1 MLLFRRQ
8 GEDGTRVFPV
18 SSCLRSGRSATVS
31 GWTTSCPALDF
42 ALQKLPT
49 GSQPASRGLSQYSQ
63 AAIASRTADR
73 PHKRY
78 GGYILRMSVIQ
89 SESSGVT
96 ARMQS
101 PTMSASTTATLRTGL
116 REASHKSTPSMST
129 MPPIS
134 LRSDRSSVD
143 TSPSGGRRKIRTMRG
158 FSAKIINRPPS
169 AANSEK
175 ARRKM
180 RRERY
185 GGPVMVGSFRC
196 HRLYVQDPPHRTETF
211 HELNHVVLVRPRF

>member
-8 GEDGTRVFPV
+8 GEDGTRVFTV

-49 GSQPASRGLSQYSQ
+49 GSQPASRGLSQYSK

-78 GGYILRMSVIQ
+78 AGYVLRMSLIQ
-89 SESSGVT
+89 SERSGVT

-101 PTMSASTTATLRTGL
+101 PAISASTMATLRTGL
-116 REASHKSTPSMST
+116 REASHRSTPSMSA
-129 MPPIS
+129 MPPNS
-134 LRSDRSSVD
+134 LRSDRSNED
-143 TSPSGGRRKIRTMRG
+143 TSASGGRRRIRMMRG
-158 FSAKIINRPPS
+158 FPAKIGTRTPTAAKSENTRRRMQS
-169 AANSEK
+169 A
-175 ARRKM
+175 
-180 RRERY
+180 RY
-185 GGPVMVGSFRC
+185 GGPGITASSQFQ
-196 HRLYVQDPPHRTETF
+196 RLYVRVHQVEP
-211 HELNHVVLVRPRF
+211 